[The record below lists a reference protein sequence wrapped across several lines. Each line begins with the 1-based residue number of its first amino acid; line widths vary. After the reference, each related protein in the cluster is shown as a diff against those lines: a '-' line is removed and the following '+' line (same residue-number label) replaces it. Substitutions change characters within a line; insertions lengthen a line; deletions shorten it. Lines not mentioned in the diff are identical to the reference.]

1 MPTRYYNIDDIL
13 TDAQKIPAVFQI
25 PVPGMGYL
33 EHGRSESTD
42 IKQGARLELPL
53 WMAEPLAVSGE
64 SDNLPNGFVTVS
76 PPAPFN
82 SRVINA
88 LKANAINV
96 DLRSQTMYF
105 FRLGQRWVELTGD
118 ETLLDQI
125 LQAFTERAAI
135 VNDYAYNTRS
145 TALMTDNTEF
155 MGKLDETEV
164 KLFRA
169 AHDASRQFKKWVSIK
184 K

>member
-1 MPTRYYNIDDIL
+1 
-13 TDAQKIPAVFQI
+13 
-25 PVPGMGYL
+25 
-33 EHGRSESTD
+33 
-42 IKQGARLELPL
+42 
-53 WMAEPLAVSGE
+53 MAEPLAVRSVLTLSLLYDMLTLFSSGE

-164 KLFRA
+164 KCMIP
-169 AHDASRQFKKWVSIK
+169 SNN
-184 K
+184 